1 MRRRMRYRPSRAN
14 CIFGGIVGIIF
25 TCIGLFVA
33 IPAAGA
39 FGVLWTL
46 IALAISATTN
56 PLARRALEQLSALR
70 GCEAHST
77 VILSR
82 VDSETLNRLGMY
94 VTCDPI
100 YEEEDRKYH
109 KN

>member
-1 MRRRMRYRPSRAN
+1 MSARA
-14 CIFGGIVGIIF
+14 IAPIQKLKTTYFGSKNPRLHTDGI
-25 TCIGLFVA
+25 
-33 IPAAGA
+33 
-39 FGVLWTL
+39 L
-46 IALAISATTN
+46 IALSSSILENKYAEA
-56 PLARRALEQLSALR
+56 ALNQLPNLK
-70 GCEAHST
+70 GCDMHST

-109 KN
+109 KI